1 MKQRV
6 PVSEI
11 MAKKLVTV
19 PSTSKISDVHQLFI
33 DHNIRHIPVTEGV
46 HLLGIISKNDILKI
60 GYSFLE
66 TNPEAIYAIYDSY
79 SLQDIMVKNPI
90 VVSPST
96 SIKEV
101 VELLTKESFHS
112 LPVVEDGNLV
122 GIVTSTDLL
131 KYLLEQY

>member
-11 MAKKLVTV
+11 MAKKLITV
-19 PSTSKISDVHQLFI
+19 PSTSKISEIYQLFI
-33 DHNIRHIPVTEGV
+33 DHNIRHIPVTDGT

-79 SLQDIMVKNPI
+79 NLQDVMVKKPI
-90 VVSPST
+90 VVSPTT

-112 LPVVEDGNLV
+112 LPVVEEGNLV

-131 KYLLEQY
+131 KYLLQQY